1 MFKRIMI
8 LTLCLCMAI
17 GGSASVFA
25 GESSIKEKLDKEEII
40 TPYMNYISRGTV
52 NLTKI
57 SSNKAGIDCS
67 IYGYQGIT
75 TKIVITAY
83 LQEYRNGAWQTIRTY
98 TQTSNSHIA
107 SMTRESAVSSGR
119 SYRVTVLVQAY
130 SGERSE
136 IQIIRS
142 GEVRF

>member
-8 LTLCLCMAI
+8 LMLCFCMAI
-17 GGSASVFA
+17 GSSTIIFA
-25 GESSIKEKLDKEEII
+25 GEFSIKEKLDREEII

-57 SSNKAGIDCS
+57 GSSKAKLDCL
-67 IYGYQGIT
+67 IYGYQGVT

-83 LQEYRNGAWQTIRTY
+83 LEEYQNGIWQTIRTY
-98 TQTSNSHIA
+98 TQTSNSHMA

-119 SYRVTVLVQAY
+119 SYRVTALVQAY
-130 SGERSE
+130 SGTRSE

-142 GEVRF
+142 SEVRF

>member
-1 MFKRIMI
+1 MFKRVLISV
-8 LTLCLCMAI
+8 LCLFMLI
-17 GGSASVFA
+17 ISSTSTFSLSVSNKNI
-25 GESSIKEKLDKEEII
+25 ESQDLIV
-40 TPYMNYISRGTV
+40 PYMNYISGT
-52 NLTKI
+52 NLRLSKNQ
-57 SSNKAGIDCS
+57 SGRAE
-67 IYGYQGIT
+67 IYCRVSGYLGTT
-75 TKIVITAY
+75 TKIEVTAY
-83 LQEYRNGAWQTIRTY
+83 LQEYKNGTWQTIRTY

-142 GEVRF
+142 KEVRF